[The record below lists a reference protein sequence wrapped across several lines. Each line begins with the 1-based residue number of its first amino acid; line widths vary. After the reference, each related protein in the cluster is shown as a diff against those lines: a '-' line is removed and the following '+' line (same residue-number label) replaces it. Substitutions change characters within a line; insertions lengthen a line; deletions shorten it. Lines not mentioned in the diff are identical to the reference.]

1 MQAHVGIGCKER
13 IFCFLDIVI
22 LCKAQ
27 SVPIVVLGAPIGTQ
41 RYQEAIHTCAYSLS
55 SSSSYTTMTAIPMLI
70 IVLKTIGKQLC
81 PLIMLSEINIW
92 AAYIN
97 TINHMSNIWA
107 LTLSLQ

>member
-55 SSSSYTTMTAIPMLI
+55 SSSYQTMTAIAILI
-70 IVLKTIGKQLC
+70 IVLKTIGKQVC

-97 TINHMSNIWA
+97 AINHKSYFWA